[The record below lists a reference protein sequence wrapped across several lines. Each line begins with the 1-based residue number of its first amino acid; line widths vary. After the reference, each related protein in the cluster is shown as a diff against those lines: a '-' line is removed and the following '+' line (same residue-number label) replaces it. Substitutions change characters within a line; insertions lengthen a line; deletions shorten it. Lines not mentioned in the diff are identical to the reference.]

1 MGERLRMMA
10 AERRGFREIGCCTG
24 EALVEGCASVASVRH
39 NNEIRFTR
47 EKQKLSSLFPLL
59 KKFFWHLQEE
69 MACRRLNI
77 PLTPLREYNQKRISV
92 QCDNHVCAPCISIP

>member
-10 AERRGFREIGCCTG
+10 AERQGFREIGCCTG

-39 NNEIRFTR
+39 NSEIRFTK

-59 KKFFWHLQEE
+59 IWHLQEE
-69 MACRRLNI
+69 MACCRLNI
-77 PLTPLREYNQKRISV
+77 PLT
-92 QCDNHVCAPCISIP
+92 